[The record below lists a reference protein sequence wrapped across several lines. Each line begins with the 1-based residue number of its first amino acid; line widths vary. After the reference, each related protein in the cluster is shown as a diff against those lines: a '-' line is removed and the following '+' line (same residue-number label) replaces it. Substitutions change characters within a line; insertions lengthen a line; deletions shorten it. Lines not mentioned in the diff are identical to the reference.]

1 MLRYAVIPPGTIVA
15 AVVITELLGGSDCHP
30 PSSVRK
36 GMHSVH
42 V

>member
-1 MLRYAVIPPGTIVA
+1 MLRYLVMAIGTFGA
-15 AVVITELLGGSDCHP
+15 PVVITELFGGSDHHP
-30 PSSVRK
+30 LSSGRK